1 MSIILVATTSHNNLS
16 TRGELSLTRMID
28 SVRAA
33 RTQLEH
39 QRGGRLVWSWV
50 DDGSSDGTAEWLTA
64 RLRPDDGE
72 LLTVNQTNSYATLAR
87 NQAVA
92 RLRSDLVNIFDSDD
106 EMLPNHLVT
115 GCDAL
120 RARDAAGQSF
130 GCASTLTGFGDSGE
144 LHPEWI
150 KRISVVNVNTTF
162 YRRCVWEFVEG
173 MPPPHVYRVV
183 GCEDQDLLG
192 IVQAF
197 FPIGLFEVVTARYW
211 RYDGNAFDRQLKK
224 FQRDPDGPDGIDRT
238 PAAAG
243 HRQLHD
249 ARESWVMHHIQYL
262 KTKLCHVTDR
272 RAFEGIRT
280 GPAFAELGLY

>member
-1 MSIILVATTSHNNLS
+1 
-16 TRGELSLTRMID
+16 MID

-33 RTQLEH
+33 RIQLERD
-39 QRGGRLVWSWV
+39 RGGQLAWSWV

-72 LLTVNQTNSYATLAR
+72 LLTINQTNSYATLAR

-92 RLRSDLVNIFDSDD
+92 RLRSDIVNIFDSDD

-120 RARDAAGQSF
+120 RARDASGQSF
-130 GCASTLTGFGDSGE
+130 GCASTLTGFGDSGA

-150 KRISVVNVNTTF
+150 KRISIVNVNTTF

-173 MPPPHVYRVV
+173 MPSPQVYRVV
-183 GCEDQDLLG
+183 GCEDQDLLE
-192 IVQAF
+192 IVRPF
-197 FPIGLFEVVTARYW
+197 FPIGFFEVVTARYW

-224 FQRDPDGPDGIDRT
+224 FQSDPAVPAGIDRT
-238 PAAAG
+238 PAAG

-249 ARESWVMHHIQYL
+249 GREAWVKQHIQYL
-262 KTKLCHVTDR
+262 KTKLQHMTDR
-272 RAFEGIRT
+272 RAFEGLRT
-280 GPAFAELGLY
+280 GTAFAELGLSY